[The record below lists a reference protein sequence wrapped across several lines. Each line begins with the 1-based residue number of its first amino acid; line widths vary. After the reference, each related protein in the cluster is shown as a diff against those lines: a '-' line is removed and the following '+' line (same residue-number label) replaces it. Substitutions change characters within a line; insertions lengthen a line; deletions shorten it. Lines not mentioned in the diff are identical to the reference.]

1 MVEELRHAF
10 ELVMHQPE
18 GIQRY
23 IAELIANE
31 LSESEIEVTDDLAA
45 ELALA
50 QAEITAGDVR
60 DFEAFR
66 RELNVREQN

>member
-1 MVEELRHAF
+1 MVEELSHVF
-10 ELVMHQPE
+10 ELVQQQPE
-18 GIQRY
+18 GMQRY

-50 QAEITAGDVR
+50 QAEISAGDVR
-60 DFEAFR
+60 DFEVFR
-66 RELNVREQN
+66 RELNAREQN

>member
-10 ELVMHQPE
+10 ELVQQQPE
-18 GIQRY
+18 DIQRY

-45 ELALA
+45 ELALS
-50 QAEITAGDVR
+50 QAEIAAGDVR
-60 DFEAFR
+60 DFEVFR
-66 RELNVREQN
+66 CELNAREQN